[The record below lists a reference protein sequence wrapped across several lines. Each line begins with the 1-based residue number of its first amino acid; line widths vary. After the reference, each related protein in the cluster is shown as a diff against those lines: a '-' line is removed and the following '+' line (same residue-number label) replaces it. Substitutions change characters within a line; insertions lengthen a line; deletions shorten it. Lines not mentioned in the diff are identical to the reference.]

1 MLHCAVIT
9 LEISRWNNCHSA
21 TRIKKTLT
29 TTDLE
34 THLICAQGSQ
44 FENLSQNTLDMPYD
58 TTQGLCRTCPVR
70 GRIGR
75 TREAS
80 YEWLEH
86 QRKCSQ
92 YYAHKHTHMCIIYRC
107 MYHKVS
113 NRYSYVPR
121 GNGLAFTL
129 SIPGTQEGTQD
140 EQRSGLSQAWKGLT
154 TGCCHWGMI
163 FGFSL
168 GFPCFPFPVI
178 FVPAKSQEPVVSLLD
193 QTTAESSWHHWT

>member
-58 TTQGLCRTCPVR
+58 TTQGLCRTCPG

-92 YYAHKHTHMCIIYRC
+92 YYAHKHTHTHIQYLHTYTDQPIFLRPTWQWVGFYF
-107 MYHKVS
+107 V
-113 NRYSYVPR
+113 NTRYAGR
-121 GNGLAFTL
+121 NT
-129 SIPGTQEGTQD
+129 
-140 EQRSGLSQAWKGLT
+140 R
-154 TGCCHWGMI
+154 
-163 FGFSL
+163 
-168 GFPCFPFPVI
+168 
-178 FVPAKSQEPVVSLLD
+178 
-193 QTTAESSWHHWT
+193 